1 MLLAQ
6 LMKLIHILAAF
17 WIIIGI
23 VGRNITMQKA
33 AHSAEI
39 GSLRTLLSLAQVF
52 ENRMVLPGSFAVLT
66 AGLATAWVQ
75 GWPILGFLQGGS
87 SNWVLVSLILF
98 LTIIPVIRFIFLPR
112 GKIFEAAFDQAQA
125 QNRVT
130 PELTTAFNDPLVRAG
145 HIYEMALLGLVT
157 VLMVLKPF

>member
-1 MLLAQ
+1 
-6 LMKLIHILAAF
+6 
-17 WIIIGI
+17 
-23 VGRNITMQKA
+23 
-33 AHSAEI
+33 
-39 GSLRTLLSLAQVF
+39 
-52 ENRMVLPGSFAVLT
+52 MVLPGSFAVLT

-112 GKIFEAAFDQAQA
+112 GKRFEAAFDQAQA

-157 VLMVLKPF
+157 ALMVLKPF